1 MDPEDVV
8 GTERRDFEDE
18 DTLELDPASQDEDE
32 DVEDDGTESTW
43 EWDGSGWRKVG

>member
-1 MDPEDVV
+1 MDPTDIV
-8 GTERRDFEDE
+8 GTERRDFDDE
-18 DTLELDPASQDEDE
+18 DTLELDPASQEDE